1 MSEDVPGREGVVLTA
16 TRRCNATNRTSVPVR
31 HGTWYGAVPAITD
44 RYHNTDPT
52 LSIGGTDLIAGTI
65 IAASPYVVDVPA
77 HRVLYDLWETLPFGD
92 DLCAIR
98 FAKEPTEMRR
108 LTKRHAV
115 DREDLL
121 LLSRLPD
128 FIVKTALAERIAAA
142 WCRDHGHDLLVIR
155 VDGADAELFDFESLF
170 REDGIDDTDHD
181 VPSQETAR

>member
-1 MSEDVPGREGVVLTA
+1 MAEDVPDAEHVVLTA
-16 TRRCNATNRTSVPVR
+16 TRLCNATNRTSVPVR

-44 RYHNTDPT
+44 RYLNADRT
-52 LSIGGTDLIAGTI
+52 LCIGGTDLVTGTI
-65 IAASPYVVDVPA
+65 RAASPYVIGMPA
-77 HRVLYDLWETLPFGD
+77 SCVLYDLWETLPFGR

-98 FAKEPTEMRR
+98 FAKEPTEIRR

-142 WCRDHGHDLLVIR
+142 WCRDQGHDLLVIR
-155 VDGADAELFDFESLF
+155 VDGENTEFFDFESLF
-170 REDGIDDTDHD
+170 REDGFGDNDDDTRI
-181 VPSQETAR
+181 QETAR